1 MSELVFA
8 ALRALGPRPGP
19 DELETVARTVRETGG
34 PEVRAL
40 FGLGAPVTEK
50 EAWRRFLALVQE
62 RDETLQFVAL
72 DLLQRDDVAGWLPSR
87 VGARP
92 AGRGRITVK
101 TKPGAVAVAAFGD
114 AGSRGEDER
123 GRRAGAPTGRSAPS
137 STAALPYR

>member
-72 DLLQRDDVAGWLPSR
+72 DLFSEMTSPGGYRRALA
-87 VGARP
+87 
-92 AGRGRITVK
+92 RGRPVE
-101 TKPGAVAVAAFGD
+101 D
-114 AGSRGEDER
+114 A
-123 GRRAGAPTGRSAPS
+123 
-137 STAALPYR
+137 